1 MPSRIVILSNHSLF
15 AEGIASR
22 LRQYPE
28 RVEVHFVDPQHP
40 DYLEAI
46 STIRPA
52 AVLIDAADTELTQ
65 CCTLCELL
73 VALPH
78 LTVIR
83 LDVQE
88 RDLQVVT
95 SIQRHFHQVRDLLD
109 IVEQSL

>member
-1 MPSRIVILSNHSLF
+1 MQSRIVILSTHSLF

-28 RVEVHFVDPQHP
+28 RAEVHFVDPQHP
-40 DYLEAI
+40 DYLETI

-52 AVLIDAADTELTQ
+52 AVLIDAADTDLTQ
-65 CCTLCELL
+65 CCMLCELL

-83 LDVQE
+83 LEVQE
-88 RDLQVVT
+88 RDLRVFT
-95 SIQRHFHQVRDLLD
+95 SVQCRFNQAQDLLD
-109 IVEQSL
+109 IVEQSQ